1 MASMPRGPGRG
12 QILRLIAA
20 FVVLALQ
27 VPPALAES
35 PHYPIL
41 EKWTGPR
48 VYHAPFRPKFAD
60 RIVLGPGAGEPDSV
74 RHDRPVY
81 SPNKAY
87 WYEITSP
94 DFMKPGPWSTQIHI
108 YNDRDRLLRLTLR
121 NHGNSVGQAKWINEK
136 LLYVRVW
143 WGRIVGSYVILD
155 VEKETI
161 LAQEM
166 VHYGRLLFQQYQQ
179 SKPYLK

>member
-1 MASMPRGPGRG
+1 MASMPHRPGRG
-12 QILRLIAA
+12 RILYLIAA
-20 FVVLALQ
+20 FVVLALH
-27 VPPALAES
+27 VPSALAES

-48 VYHAPFRPKFAD
+48 VYHAPFWPKFAD
-60 RIVLGPGAGEPDSV
+60 RIVVGPGVVEPDSI
-74 RHDRPVY
+74 RHDRRVY
-81 SPNKAY
+81 SPNKAF
-87 WYEITSP
+87 WYVITSP
-94 DFMKPGPWSTQIHI
+94 DFTKPGPWSTQFHI
-108 YNDRDRLLRLTLR
+108 YNDRDRLFQLALRD
-121 NHGNSVGQAKWINEK
+121 HGNSAGQAKWINEK
-136 LLYVRVW
+136 LLYVQVW

-166 VHYGRLLFQQYQQ
+166 VHYGGLLFQQYQR